1 MVLCVFT
8 ANSHASQSCER
19 LTQMAPNA
27 PNGRSIPFACA
38 LFASWFSKCP
48 CAGAGSYQVAARIWD
63 GRFTHF
69 SVIQQVGTPLWTRSQ
84 QFQKYI
90 WWTSIA
96 SCTDL
101 SLLGMITR
109 DDHNPSACNSHQPAD
124 IFSMS
129 RASKICHEYN
139 PNIIISHACWRLSS
153 GCLRFFIISTHYM
166 SFKSPV
172 NLHFSFHWLS
182 PHEPT

>member
-1 MVLCVFT
+1 MCFYSQFPRKPILRAIDPDGSQRPKRQVDPFCMCLVCVLVFEMPL
-8 ANSHASQSCER
+8 CW
-19 LTQMAPNA
+19 
-27 PNGRSIPFACA
+27 GRKLPGRCKDLRWEIHTFFGHPTSRNPTLNPISAV
-38 LFASWFSKCP
+38 SKVHLVDNYSELHRP
-48 CAGAGSYQVAARIWD
+48 
-63 GRFTHF
+63 
-69 SVIQQVGTPLWTRSQ
+69 
-84 QFQKYI
+84 
-90 WWTSIA
+90 
-96 SCTDL
+96 

-124 IFSMS
+124 IFSIS